1 MDPRMEQAV
10 DELEAEQ
17 DDLDTVLASLSD
29 DQWLTPTSAEGWDV
43 RDQVSHLADVNEIAL
58 DTATGGPRSLN
69 TYVGTFASTE
79 DFTLSGC
86 LRGRAMTPAEVLAWY
101 RASSPPLN
109 DHLRTRKATDHIP
122 WGLGFKAP
130 TLATARLME
139 TWAHG
144 LDVTDALGL
153 EPILTPR
160 LRSVAWLVTNALPY
174 AFTAAG
180 VTPPPGTLRAEVT
193 FEGDVWTFGPD
204 DASDKIEGDAYEYCR
219 VGIQRA
225 KREET
230 SLKAIGPLAEAAL
243 TNARAF
249 L

>member
-1 MDPRMEQAV
+1 MDPKIERAV
-10 DELEAEQ
+10 AELEAEQ
-17 DDLDTVLASLSD
+17 ADLDAVLASLPD
-29 DQWLTPTSAEGWDV
+29 EEWLTPTPAEGWDV
-43 RDQVSHLADVNEIAL
+43 RDQVSHLADCNEIAL
-58 DTATGGPRSLN
+58 DTATGGPRPLN
-69 TYVGTFASTE
+69 DYVATFASTE

-86 LRGRAMTPAEVLAWY
+86 LRGRAMTPAEVLAWF
-101 RASSPPLN
+101 RASAKPLN
-109 DHLRTRKATDHIP
+109 DHLRTRSADDKIP

-144 LDVTDALGL
+144 LDITEAVGL
-153 EPILTPR
+153 PPIRTPR

-174 AFTAAG
+174 AFLAAKI
-180 VTPPPGTLRAEVT
+180 TPPPGTLRVEVT
-193 FEGDVWTFGPD
+193 FEGEVWTFGPE
-204 DASDKIEGDAYEYCR
+204 DATDRIEGDAFEYCR

-225 KREET
+225 KREDT

-243 TNARAF
+243 THARAF

>member
-10 DELEAEQ
+10 GELEAEQ
-17 DDLDTVLASLSD
+17 RDLDAVLAILTD
-29 DQWLTPTSAEGWDV
+29 EQWRTPTGAEGWDV

-69 TYVGTFASTE
+69 TFAANFSSPE
-79 DFTLSGC
+79 EFTLSGC

-101 RASSPPLN
+101 RASCASLN
-109 DHLRTRKATDHIP
+109 DHLRTRDPKDHIP

-144 LDVTDALGL
+144 LDVTDALGVA
-153 EPILTPR
+153 PIITPR

-174 AFTAAG
+174 AFTIAG
-180 VTPPPGTLRAEVT
+180 IERPPGTLRVEVT
-193 FEGDVWTFGPD
+193 YEGEVWTFGPD
-204 DASDKIEGDAYEYCR
+204 DATDRIEGDAVEYCR
-219 VGIQRA
+219 LGVQRTT
-225 KREET
+225 REQT
-230 SLKAIGPLAEAAL
+230 SLKAIGPLADAAL
-243 TNARAF
+243 SNARAF

>member
-1 MDPRMEQAV
+1 MDARMQAAV

-17 DDLDTVLASLSD
+17 NDLDSVLASLTD

-43 RDQVSHLADVNEIAL
+43 RDQISHLADVNEVAF

-69 TYVGTFASTE
+69 ASVATFPTPE
-79 DFTLSGC
+79 DFTMSGC
-86 LRGRAMTPAEVLAWY
+86 LRGRAMSPAEVLTWY
-101 RASSPPLN
+101 RTSSKPLN
-109 DHLRTRKATDHIP
+109 DHLRTRSASDHIP

-144 LDVTDALGL
+144 LDVTDALGV

-174 AFTAAG
+174 AFMTAG
-180 VTPPPGTLRAEVT
+180 ITPPPGTLRVEVT
-193 FEGDVWTFGPD
+193 FEGEVWTFGPD
-204 DASDKIEGDAYEYCR
+204 DATDRIEGDAYEYCR

-230 SLKAIGPLAEAAL
+230 SLKAIGKLAEAAL